1 MKRKIIALLMAT
13 VCTTAM
19 FASCNDTS
27 SSSSSVE
34 KEPCET
40 HVDVDNNGICDGCD
54 RAVVIITEQLPP
66 EKENKVDMV
75 VNPLPTDAKM
85 SDYFVSTIEKEVV
98 AKDLTATA
106 MSTLYEVGE
115 GEEVRNLSTQ
125 QVGPYAILSYTV
137 YKPTVIEL
145 PVDPE
150 NPDVPPVELLVKEER
165 KDVDKFYDLVNQKV
179 IYENT
184 TDVYSRSRQKDEVT
198 GEWTYTWAN
207 DVGAE
212 EEFKTVVSI
221 TPQEGCI
228 KIVKKE
234 TEVDTTDIYNIHY
247 NYTTTTMLYTFAGEL
262 IDTAVDN
269 DSYSSVTATIN
280 GDFNPTRDD
289 YVYLTVEKKDEM
301 GALVKTIYA
310 LDAKTGALITIEGSK
325 GEPNF
330 YMRRP
335 TFSHVEG
342 KLGYI
347 LGANS
352 FKLYNLDK
360 WIDCVYQ
367 YTYPSFWTDAKTYVL
382 NNGNILVQYKETL
395 SADAVNFDY
404 KENDVKYDLVQV
416 IIDVETKAQKE
427 VELGYVINS
436 CDYVKANW
444 TDAALNVF
452 NVTAIENE
460 KINTNNTFTA
470 VLDNDLKFLYAH
482 KANVIGLDINSL
494 ELVANGVF
502 KATVNYASNISREV
516 LVDADGNLIEGHNGI
531 LPNNYSIEE
540 ATQTITI
547 AGKVYKMDMVTE
559 LLNRADY
566 TSYTIKDGYA
576 VLAVY
581 HAEIPGIPGVPAV
594 PGEGD
599 EPGTPEIPEVPAIP
613 AYTEYFYFNG
623 TAAPVKLSGN
633 AYTFRENY
641 FVEVIETKTEI
652 DNDEDG
658 TIDVTEYKYE
668 YVIYNANNEKVVSF
682 ANLESG
688 AFSVGLE
695 EIADGVYGVSVG
707 EDLYMIR

>member
-1 MKRKIIALLMAT
+1 M
-13 VCTTAM
+13 
-19 FASCNDTS
+19 
-27 SSSSSVE
+27 
-34 KEPCET
+34 
-40 HVDVDNNGICDGCD
+40 
-54 RAVVIITEQLPP
+54 
-66 EKENKVDMV
+66 
-75 VNPLPTDAKM
+75 
-85 SDYFVSTIEKEVV
+85 
-98 AKDLTATA
+98 
-106 MSTLYEVGE
+106 
-115 GEEVRNLSTQ
+115 
-125 QVGPYAILSYTV
+125 
-137 YKPTVIEL
+137 
-145 PVDPE
+145 
-150 NPDVPPVELLVKEER
+150 
-165 KDVDKFYDLVNQKV
+165 
-179 IYENT
+179 
-184 TDVYSRSRQKDEVT
+184 
-198 GEWTYTWAN
+198 
-207 DVGAE
+207 
-212 EEFKTVVSI
+212 
-221 TPQEGCI
+221 
-228 KIVKKE
+228 
-234 TEVDTTDIYNIHY
+234 
-247 NYTTTTMLYTFAGEL
+247 
-262 IDTAVDN
+262 
-269 DSYSSVTATIN
+269 
-280 GDFNPTRDD
+280 
-289 YVYLTVEKKDEM
+289 
-301 GALVKTIYA
+301 
-310 LDAKTGALITIEGSK
+310 
-325 GEPNF
+325 
-330 YMRRP
+330 
-335 TFSHVEG
+335 
-342 KLGYI
+342 
-347 LGANS
+347 
-352 FKLYNLDK
+352 
-360 WIDCVYQ
+360 
-367 YTYPSFWTDAKTYVL
+367 
-382 NNGNILVQYKETL
+382 
-395 SADAVNFDY
+395 
-404 KENDVKYDLVQV
+404 
-416 IIDVETKAQKE
+416 
-427 VELGYVINS
+427 
-436 CDYVKANW
+436 KANW